1 MTPLPQ
7 AVQMARAGVPL
18 AAISR
23 ALGISVYRV
32 DRYIKE
38 ACGG

>member
-7 AVQMARAGVPL
+7 AVQMARAGVSL

-23 ALGISVYRV
+23 ALGISLYKV